1 MRLTFRTKLL
11 ASHVALVLAVVLIVI
26 LELNRSLGADLARQ
40 LDQRLEQQAQGAAQ
54 WVGEGRR
61 HPERLAGRLAQVV
74 NADVTIFARDG
85 NVLGD
90 SAHGYAT
97 TEPPAASSA
106 PTPSGSPTPTPTTVS
121 VEVEV
126 EVAAAQHGAIGH
138 ATRTTPGTRDEI
150 HYVAVPAADGIV
162 VRLSAP
168 LSDINATLSAMRSR
182 LLFASAVAI
191 AAAIALGFLASRI
204 ASRPL
209 RDMTAS
215 ATRIAKGDY
224 DIAVSSTS
232 PDEFGVLAEALSSL
246 AAQLKA
252 RIGDLTA
259 ERDRLSAIL
268 AGMVEGV
275 LVHDADGR
283 VVVANPAAAEIVGGA
298 APLVGKRLEEAVTR
312 ADLRAFVEG
321 AAKSAEVREAELE
334 ADGRSIALYVR
345 PLAASAGGAVTVLRD
360 MTAMRKLMTMRR
372 DFVANVS
379 HELRTPVAAIQGY
392 AETLLGGA
400 ADDATRKEFMEI
412 IFRQAQ
418 RIGAL
423 VEDLLRLSELEARAP
438 EQAVRESVDVGAI
451 AGHVVQTVRARAAK
465 RGAVLALDVPDGV
478 VVAGDPAGIEQVL
491 LNLVDNAVKYG
502 KDAGRVTVEARR
514 AAGRIV
520 LTIADDGPGID
531 ARHLPRLFERFY
543 RVDDGRARERGGTG
557 LGLAIVKHIV
567 ESMGGTVHVESEV
580 GKGTRFVVEL
590 PGH

>member
-11 ASHVALVLAVVLIVI
+11 ASHVALVFVVVLIVI

-85 NVLGD
+85 NVVGD
-90 SAHGYAT
+90 SAHPGVAT
-97 TEPPAASSA
+97 PESSATPPPPTPASSA
-106 PTPSGSPTPTPTTVS
+106 APPLPPLTPAPP
-121 VEVEV
+121 EVL
-126 EVAAAQHGAIGH
+126 AAQRGEVGH
-138 ATRTTPGTRDEI
+138 ATRAAPGTRDEI
-150 HYVAVPAADGIV
+150 HYVAVLAADGIV
-162 VRLSAP
+162 VRLAAP
-168 LSDINATLSAMRSR
+168 LSDINATLGAMRAR
-182 LLFASAVAI
+182 LLVASGI
-191 AAAIALGFLASRI
+191 ALVVAIALGFFASRI

-275 LVHDADGR
+275 LVHGADGR
-283 VVVANPAAAEIVGGA
+283 VLVANPAATEILGGA
-298 APLVGKRLEEAVTR
+298 APLVGKRLDEAVTR
-312 ADLRAFVEG
+312 ADLRAFVER
-321 AAKSAEVREAELE
+321 AAKHADVSETEIEG
-334 ADGRSIALYVR
+334 DGRSIALYVR

-360 MTAMRKLMTMRR
+360 MTGVRKLMTMRR

-400 ADDATRKEFMEI
+400 ADVATRKEFMEI

-423 VEDLLRLSELEARAP
+423 VEDLLRLSELEARPP
-438 EQAVRESVDVGAI
+438 EQAVHEAVDVGAI
-451 AGHVVQTVRARAAK
+451 AGHVVQTVRERAMK
-465 RGAVLALDVPDGV
+465 RRTTIALDVPEGV
-478 VVAGDPAGIEQVL
+478 VAAGDPAGVEQVL

-502 KDAGRVTVEARR
+502 KEGGRVTVDGRREGAR
-514 AAGRIV
+514 V
-520 LTIADDGPGID
+520 VMVIADDGPGID

-543 RVDDGRARERGGTG
+543 RVDAGRTRERGGTG

-567 ESMGGTVHVESEV
+567 ESMGGTVHVESEL

-590 PGH
+590 PGK